1 MQFTIKKD
9 VTFCRLHIFFRL
21 FFKTQ
26 HGLAWLGLAQFG
38 LAWLSSAWLGLAQL
52 GSAWN
57 FAQMEKNGPKYHIL
71 YEG

>member
-1 MQFTIKKD
+1 M
-9 VTFCRLHIFFRL
+9 
-21 FFKTQ
+21 
-26 HGLAWLGLAQFG
+26 AWLGLAQLG